1 MAKQRLTARVEQD
14 VYDKI
19 EVIIREEGMSI
30 NQFLI
35 RAVNDYL
42 NQYYT
47 EEDRRNLFK
56 VILTEIVEKQM
67 KDLYPKEK

>member
-1 MAKQRLTARVEQD
+1 
-14 VYDKI
+14 
-19 EVIIREEGMSI
+19 MSI
-30 NQFLI
+30 NQFLV
-35 RAVNDYL
+35 RAVNEYL

-67 KDLYPKEK
+67 KDLYPKE